1 MVLVETAV
9 DVIPGSRRVPW
20 CAHAKDDTTCSQ
32 IRSKW
37 SIEKMPLPMAAK
49 ASDARSNG
57 EMKPGY
63 KTFLNTTEGLSLLNI
78 PLVMRTMHS
87 WYGDND
93 E

>member
-9 DVIPGSRRVPW
+9 DVIPSSRRVPW

-57 EMKPGY
+57 EMKTGIQHILEYNRRLKFVDCPTNSANY
-63 KTFLNTTEGLSLLNI
+63 ALL
-78 PLVMRTMHS
+78 VRR
-87 WYGDND
+87 
-93 E
+93 